1 MSRQSFVY
9 GAFILLLASLCNR
22 LIGFAY
28 QILMIRLIRPEGV
41 GLFNMVYP
49 IYVLVLVLATA
60 GIPVAISKL
69 MAEEVAQGNLG
80 GAYRVFSVAFWC
92 IVASSLFF
100 TLVLILGAPLL
111 QKYVFPNPKVYYCF
125 LSLVPG
131 IIVVSLC
138 SAFRG
143 FFQGLQQMT
152 PTAVTQVVEQLV
164 RVIAGLGIAW
174 FMLPRGI
181 EYAAMGISLGVVLG
195 EFVGF
200 LFMLA
205 IYLKKRPFL
214 SPFAVYCPEPVLK
227 VTGRIFDLAVP
238 VTLTRFVSTAF
249 LSVDAMLIPRRLQ
262 AAGMTIN
269 EATGVYGQFVGI
281 AESLLFTP
289 SIVTI
294 SLATALVPAISDALA
309 QNDLSLVRGRTEE
322 ALRLTMLAGLPA
334 TAVFFLLPGELCH
347 AIFGYADAGVA
358 LGTLALGGPFLY
370 LQQTT
375 TGILQGLGR
384 AERPLRNL
392 IIAAAFKVA
401 GIYYLTAIP
410 ALGIRG
416 TALSLCTAYI
426 IMSLLNYRDL
436 RKIIALR
443 VDFGYCLGKPLV
455 ATAGMAV
462 VMWYARNFML
472 GSDDLSRIGLL
483 IVLFLGGATY
493 LLLLFLS
500 GGVHSHDLRRLA
512 SFLGWRR

>member
-22 LIGFAY
+22 LIGFVY

-60 GIPVAISKL
+60 GIPVAIAKL
-69 MAEEVAQGNLG
+69 MAEEVARGNLG
-80 GAYRVFSVAFWC
+80 GAYRVFSIAFWW

-111 QKYVFPNPKVYYCF
+111 QQYVFPNPKVYYCF

-131 IIVVSLC
+131 IIIVSLC

-200 LFMLA
+200 LSMLA
-205 IYLKKRPFL
+205 IYFKKRPSL
-214 SPFAVYCPEPVLK
+214 SPFAVYCSAPALK

-262 AAGMTIN
+262 VAGMTLN

-334 TAVFFLLPGELCH
+334 TAVFFLLPKELCQ

-401 GIYYLTAIP
+401 GIYYLTAVP

-416 TALSLCTAYI
+416 TALSLCAAYM

-436 RKIIALR
+436 KKIIALK

-455 ATAGMAV
+455 ATVGMAV

-472 GSDDLSRIGLL
+472 GSDDLSRMGLL